1 MKIGQT
7 SDPSFL
13 SKKNTHLLSPKEVGV
28 FLKTEYF
35 DTALPPAVSK
45 AARPHRR
52 RAGHCWHYAH
62 PFPQAGGV
70 IARLF
75 WVMATPRRRPKESCS
90 WPEPSLPPPASARRC
105 LTRRTAASGPQSGA
119 AVDLCVSRGVARA
132 LCLSLS
138 LSVKPDRAGREARGQ
153 WTAVENG
160 DPDDPPSVCR
170 RPGLGRCAGAG
181 RARPPSRRY
190 VTASTPAQAVIS
202 PFPPITTTTCHWTVL
217 SHRAKC

>member
-119 AVDLCVSRGVARA
+119 EGACRPVCEPRCCARA
-132 LCLSLS
+132 LPLSFS
-138 LSVKPDRAGREARGQ
+138 LRQTRPSRPRGPWTMDGGRK
-153 WTAVENG
+153 
-160 DPDDPPSVCR
+160 R
-170 RPGLGRCAGAG
+170 RP
-181 RARPPSRRY
+181 
-190 VTASTPAQAVIS
+190 
-202 PFPPITTTTCHWTVL
+202 
-217 SHRAKC
+217 